1 MMSCLT
7 YVKNH
12 KNMIPVRIF
21 IRVMRTYQIGAIE
34 AQWLLNQPADARV
47 ILSNGKVKEPLQN
60 L

>member
-1 MMSCLT
+1 
-7 YVKNH
+7 
-12 KNMIPVRIF
+12 MIPVRIF